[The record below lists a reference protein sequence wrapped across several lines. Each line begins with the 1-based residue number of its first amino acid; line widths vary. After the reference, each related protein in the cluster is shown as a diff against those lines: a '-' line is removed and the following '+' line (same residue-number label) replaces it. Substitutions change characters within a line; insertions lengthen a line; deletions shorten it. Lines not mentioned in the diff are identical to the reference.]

1 MVSTQLVEMCLR
13 LRLPHRTHALSK
25 LRRQPLIRILDANDS
40 YGPTPP
46 VVEERK
52 DTVKHTQP
60 EVGFSVIQ
68 GYYAYALPVGS
79 SSTLESAPEGEF
91 LTSCSN
97 IDQDYDNRARSD
109 VPQAT
114 STRLRS
120 TLRWLLWASA
130 RFGRNLRW
138 FLWTSARLRQNLR
151 KLPWA
156 SVRLRQNLGS
166 VKRFRPTLT
175 I

>member
-1 MVSTQLVEMCLR
+1 MKAPLRKTLRVSTQLVEMCLR
-13 LRLPHRTHALSK
+13 LRLPHRTHALSR

-46 VVEERK
+46 VVKERK

-79 SSTLESAPEGEF
+79 SSTLENAPEGEF

-97 IDQDYDNRARSD
+97 IDQDYDNRARSN

-114 STRLRS
+114 SIRLRP
-120 TLRWLLWASA
+120 TLRIS
-130 RFGRNLRW
+130 RW
-138 FLWTSARLRQNLR
+138 RLCASARLRQNLGGVYTP
-151 KLPWA
+151 LPDFD
-156 SVRLRQNLGS
+156 NI
-166 VKRFRPTLT
+166 KRCVQTYTL
-175 I
+175 

>member
-1 MVSTQLVEMCLR
+1 MCLR
-13 LRLPHRTHALSK
+13 LRLPHRTHALSR

-46 VVEERK
+46 VVKERK

-60 EVGFSVIQ
+60 EVGFSVMQ

-79 SSTLESAPEGEF
+79 SSTLENAPEGEF

-97 IDQDYDNRARSD
+97 IDQDYDNWACPKHSPGGFHGPPSD
-109 VPQAT
+109 LD
-114 STRLRS
+114 R
-120 TLRWLLWASA
+120 
-130 RFGRNLRW
+130 
-138 FLWTSARLRQNLR
+138 
-151 KLPWA
+151 
-156 SVRLRQNLGS
+156 
-166 VKRFRPTLT
+166 

>member
-1 MVSTQLVEMCLR
+1 MCLR
-13 LRLPHRTHALSK
+13 LRLPHRMNALSK

-46 VVEERK
+46 VVKERK

-79 SSTLESAPEGEF
+79 SSTLENAPEGEF

-97 IDQDYDNRARSD
+97 IDQDYDNRARSN

-114 STRLRS
+114 SMRLRS
-120 TLRWLLWASA
+120 TLRISRWLLWASARLGQNLRWLLWASA
-130 RFGRNLRW
+130 R
-138 FLWTSARLRQNLR
+138 
-151 KLPWA
+151 
-156 SVRLRQNLGS
+156 LRQNLGG
-166 VKRFRPTLT
+166 VYTPLPDFENIKRCVQTYTL
-175 I
+175 